1 VPTRTHLR
9 LGYFAIAI
17 VSFALGA
24 AAVRWWPT
32 QDPPPPGAPADEAG
46 VRLVLDAGGIELL
59 PDASLRLD
67 LPRGFDAAPPE

>member
-32 QDPPPPGAPADEAG
+32 APPPPTPADEGG

-59 PDASLRLD
+59 PDASLRLE
-67 LPRGFDAAPPE
+67 LPRGFDATPPE